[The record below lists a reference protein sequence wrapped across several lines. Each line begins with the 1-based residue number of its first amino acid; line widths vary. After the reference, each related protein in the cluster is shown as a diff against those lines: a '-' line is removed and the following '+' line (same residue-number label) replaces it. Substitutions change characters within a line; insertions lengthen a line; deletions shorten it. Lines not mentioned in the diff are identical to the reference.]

1 MRNYNDPEYKK
12 WRQQIRKRDNN
23 TCQWPHCGGKKKLQA
38 HHIHRWVDFPGLRYN
53 TNNGITLCRYH
64 HDMIKN
70 NEDSYAPF
78 FLKLVQQCIN
88 KTNLQ

>member
-1 MRNYNDPEYKK
+1 MRNYNDPQYKK
-12 WRQQIRKRDNN
+12 WRREVRKRDKN
-23 TCQWPHCGGKKKLQA
+23 TCQWPHCGSNKKLQA
-38 HHIHRWVDFPGLRYN
+38 HHICRWSDFPGLRYN
-53 TNNGITLCRYH
+53 TSNGITLCRYH
-64 HDMIKN
+64 HDFIKN